1 MIESRTMRLLV
12 RRIYGPEA
20 KVTNISFEPMLARQV
35 DLFITPFTQVR
46 RVCSIRRLGDGPW
59 RSLL

>member
-1 MIESRTMRLLV
+1 MRLLLPS
-12 RRIYGPEA
+12 ISGPEA

-35 DLFITPFTQVR
+35 DLFITLFTTVTC
-46 RVCSIRRLGDGPW
+46 VCSIRRLGDEPW